1 SCIMLEF
8 NVNVCK
14 NCPTSDCLVKCQYM
28 DVDKDTARE
37 QMVKIYNGEDSFVLH
52 DCVTCYACEEYCRR
66 GNHPF
71 YLITERREEKD
82 ILTTPRAITNQW
94 VNIGEPTG
102 KDRLGDVKERV
113 LSLGFMPELLQLV
126 RGRLFEDVM
135 PSYLFG
141 NDFFCHVVFIHFA
154 KPSVIKERLPLVIDK
169 YRKLGVKEVICM
181 HDECYGAFAS
191 LAPAYGIEVPFTPI
205 HYYEYLY
212 DRLKALADVIT
223 PLNITVAYQR
233 PCSARLSADK
243 QHYVRDIM
251 ELIGVDLVHREY
263 EDENA
268 LCCGE
273 VMGWL
278 YGYDLKDDLQ
288 KRNIDD
294 MVKSGADYCFFNCNA
309 CQNALSEKV
318 AKRGIKPVHMID
330 LCRMA
335 IGEKTE
341 MEV

>member
-1 SCIMLEF
+1 
-8 NVNVCK
+8 
-14 NCPTSDCLVKCQYM
+14 M

-37 QMVKIYNGEDSFVLH
+37 QMIKIYNGEDSFVLH
-52 DCVTCYACEEYCRR
+52 NCVTCYACEEYCRR

-71 YLITERREEKD
+71 YLIMEQREQKN
-82 ILTTPRAITNQW
+82 ILTAPRAITNQW
-94 VNIGEPTG
+94 INIGEPTG
-102 KDRLGDVKERV
+102 KNRLGQIRERV
-113 LSLGFMPELLQLV
+113 LSLGFMPELLQMV
-126 RGRLFEDVM
+126 GGPLFKDVM

-141 NDFFCHVVFIHFA
+141 NDFFCNVVFAHFA
-154 KPSVIKERLPLVIDK
+154 KSSVIKERLPVMIDK
-169 YRKLGVKEVICM
+169 YRNLGVKEVICL

-212 DRLKALADVIT
+212 ERLQTLADEIS
-223 PLNITVAYQR
+223 PLNIKAAYQR
-233 PCSARLSADK
+233 PCSARLSGDK
-243 QHYVRDIM
+243 QHYVRDIA

-263 EDENA
+263 QDENA

-278 YGYDLKDDLQ
+278 YGYDLKNDLQ
-288 KRNIDD
+288 RRNCDD
-294 MVKSGADYCFFNCNA
+294 MVESGARYCIFNCNA

-318 AKRGIKPVHMID
+318 MKLGIKPVHMID

-335 IGEKTE
+335 IGELPK